1 MIVRKK
7 HGKSYKYYSND
18 VEITNKKMIKEIEYR
33 MKQLR
38 IPPGY
43 TDVKLT
49 PNSKSV
55 IAKCKDADNRSQ
67 YIYHPDFINKQQKIK
82 YCNLINFGGALPK
95 IKKQINK
102 DIKNKRDKKTYL
114 ISVMLKVILAC
125 NFRIG
130 NEKYKEKYNSKGI
143 STIERNNLKGNE
155 IKFIGKKGV
164 ENTCIIYDK
173 KLLSILK
180 SLKKERGKYI
190 FTYEGAHISAD
201 EVNNYLKKFGDF
213 TTKYFRTWAANIE
226 YIKGMSKSKTD
237 LKKKSIEV
245 IKDIAVKLNHTPAI
259 CKKNY
264 LYKDLVDYSLTKCIK
279 IDKNPEKYLID
290 FLKKRC

>member
-1 MIVRKK
+1 MIIRRK
-7 HGKSYKYYSND
+7 HGKGYKYYSND
-18 VEITNKKMIKEIEYR
+18 IQITNKKQIKEIESK

-43 TDVKLT
+43 ASVVLT
-49 PNSKSV
+49 PKSKSI

-82 YCNLINFGGALPK
+82 YCNLIEFGEALPK
-95 IKKQINK
+95 IKKQIKK
-102 DIKNKRDKKTYL
+102 DIKKNNSTKSYL
-114 ISVMLKVILAC
+114 IAIMLQVILVC

-130 NEKYKEKYNSKGI
+130 NEKYKEKYNSRGI
-143 STIERNNLKGNE
+143 STIEGNNLKGSE

-164 ENTCIIYDK
+164 ENKCIIHDRH
-173 KLLSILK
+173 LLNILN
-180 SLKKERGKYI
+180 SLKKKRGKHI
-190 FTYEGAHISAD
+190 FTYNGTHISA
-201 EVNNYLKKFGDF
+201 ESVNNYLRRFGDF

-226 YIKGMSKSKTD
+226 YIKGIIAGKNSKE
-237 LKKKSIEV
+237 L
-245 IKDIAVKLNHTPAI
+245 IKEIAVKLNHTPAI

-264 LYKDLVDYSLTKCIK
+264 LYKDLIDYTFDHTIK
-279 IDKNPEKYLID
+279 TDNPNKYLIK